1 MFVNSMVPPQV
12 PAGGGKP
19 VPSNPRDLYTE
30 SNFRKFERSWADKK
44 ETAFF
49 RGSATGGGTTVDS
62 NQRLHLA
69 QLGYEWERDAKWA
82 NGGELPH
89 GYISYLDAKITRWN
103 FRDKKIVGQ
112 NMTFIKTKN
121 FPFSGGPENFTP
133 IYEQSAFKYL
143 IYAEGHCAAC
153 RYGFMM
159 RLGSVILKVDSLCV
173 ADQMWYVG
181 SSLFGLVVSVQ

>member
-1 MFVNSMVPPQV
+1 MFVNTMIPP
-12 PAGGGKP
+12 PPPPGGGKP
-19 VPSNPRDLYTE
+19 VISNPRELYTE
-30 SNFRKFERSWADKK
+30 NNFRKFERPWSEKR

-49 RGSATGGGTTVDS
+49 RGSATGGGTTIDS

-69 QLGYEWERDAKWA
+69 LLGYNWEKEAR
-82 NGGELPH
+82 GGSGKLSDGYVPH
-89 GYISYLDAKITRWN
+89 LDAKITRWN
-103 FRDKKIVGQ
+103 YRDKKVAGKD
-112 NMTFIKTKN
+112 MTFIRTN
-121 FPFSGGPENFTP
+121 EFPFSGGPENFTP

-173 ADQMWYVG
+173 ADQMW
-181 SSLFGLVVSVQ
+181 